1 LSGHW
6 AEEIPTAVLADPE
19 GLALSVA
26 GHINGGLVK
35 IAQPAAERSQTS
47 PLRGVLAYRAG
58 EKPEDNPLRWAT
70 LLGIA
75 LGLTDQQSW
84 HVPVRA
90 AQ

>member
-1 LSGHW
+1 M
-6 AEEIPTAVLADPE
+6 AAFQIVLADPE

-58 EKPEDNPLRWAT
+58 ERPEDNPLRWAT
-70 LLGIA
+70 LIGIA
-75 LGLTDQQSW
+75 LGLTDQSSW
-84 HVPVRA
+84 SVPVQV